1 MNTVSEQT
9 FELLNLLNRLLEYQD
24 GMQITTFSATGCGA
38 MLTNFIGH
46 SPEVDHLIAKIV
58 VQITMFED

>member
-1 MNTVSEQT
+1 
-9 FELLNLLNRLLEYQD
+9 
-24 GMQITTFSATGCGA
+24 MQITTFSATGCGA